1 MCHNAIFIFLYF
13 LLVFDLGGKFWS
25 LILSSSNVW
34 ALWDYFL
41 SFRLVGKP
49 YIRDFKSA
57 PPKIKQNLK
66 GRGGGQQTASG
77 QHSKSPPPG
86 YQLPVLVGVFLRI
99 SSNVLNTRKFESGL
113 SSCFL
118 NILLFCPGLFMYL
131 NKKTW
136 DNVTVTKPSTGVMVM
151 RVTCDKRFI
160 LSLLMTG

>member
-1 MCHNAIFIFLYF
+1 MFCVQWQEYTARSYLCTEIRMCHNAIFIFLYF

-66 GRGGGQQTASG
+66 GREGGQQTSG
-77 QHSKSPPPG
+77 QHSNSPLLALSYTCSCVSG
-86 YQLPVLVGVFLRI
+86 RI

-113 SSCFL
+113 SSCFP

-131 NKKTW
+131 NKK
-136 DNVTVTKPSTGVMVM
+136 KMIM
-151 RVTCDKRFI
+151 
-160 LSLLMTG
+160 